1 MAALAH
7 EEPPM
12 PPRQYVDHARIRELL
27 RQGIH
32 PRRIAERTG
41 ASTGSVH
48 RVRKQIGQ
56 EKMR

>member
-7 EEPPM
+7 EEPSM

-48 RVRKQIGQ
+48 RVKKLIEQ
-56 EKMR
+56 EKKK